1 MLVRVQ
7 SPTPE
12 KKVDNLYSLCYI
24 IIVITKRD
32 NKMAM
37 CPRCFQEKPMLADR
51 CPHCVADVPV
61 GQQIEFSIFTT
72 LGCIA
77 LIFIVLAAIF
87 G

>member
-1 MLVRVQ
+1 
-7 SPTPE
+7 
-12 KKVDNLYSLCYI
+12 
-24 IIVITKRD
+24 
-32 NKMAM
+32 MAM

-72 LGCIA
+72 VICIA